1 VKPEKFRAVVL
12 QAAIQGKLVPQ
23 DPNDEPAAVLLE
35 RIREEKQKL
44 IKEGKIKK
52 DKNDSFI
59 FKRDNHYYENLN
71 GKETCIDDEIPFEIP
86 DSWAFTR
93 LGTISRAI
101 QYGYTTSSTE
111 EGNARLLRITDIQ
124 DDDVDW
130 SSVPYCIIEDEKKC
144 RYSLHQGDIVIARTG
159 GTIGK
164 SFIISFEIGED
175 YIFASYLIRIILTD
189 VQLSSYVN
197 LFLKSPLYWNQIS
210 DKQQGTGQP
219 NVNTI
224 SLGSLLIPTPPI
236 KEQSVVLKRFD
247 EIDRIRGYHDSLLNI
262 TSNFSTVLMKDV
274 LNCAI
279 QGKLTKQNPNERPVE
294 INCKSPIIRRDNS
307 YYEIVNGCEVC
318 IDDSIPF
325 QIPENWTWQRLS
337 NICSYIHRGK
347 SPKYSE
353 TKKYPV
359 IAQKCNQWSGVDMSR
374 CLFIDPESITRYD
387 SDCIVKTGDILINS
401 TGTGSLGRI
410 GIYDAGL
417 NIYELAVADSH
428 VTIVRCYRVKSEYVY
443 LYLISPTIQSVI
455 EDWSTGST
463 NQKELPTKVIQSIL
477 VPIPPSDEQLR
488 IQSKVKELKSLLN
501 ALE

>member
-1 VKPEKFRAVVL
+1 MQCYYRLNSEY
-12 QAAIQGKLVPQ
+12 
-23 DPNDEPAAVLLE
+23 ETE
-35 RIREEKQKL
+35 
-44 IKEGKIKK
+44 
-52 DKNDSFI
+52 SI

-71 GKETCIDDEIPFEIP
+71 GKETCIDDEIPFETP
-86 DSWAFTR
+86 NTWRWSRLST
-93 LGTISRAI
+93 LGTMKN
-101 QYGYTTSSTE
+101 G
-111 EGNARLLRITDIQ
+111 
-124 DDDVDW
+124 
-130 SSVPYCIIEDEKKC
+130 
-144 RYSLHQGDIVIARTG
+144 
-159 GTIGK
+159 
-164 SFIISFEIGED
+164 
-175 YIFASYLIRIILTD
+175 
-189 VQLSSYVN
+189 LSSRGIEGGDFHPVIR
-197 LFLKSPLYWNQIS
+197 LADLKS
-210 DKQQGTGQP
+210 
-219 NVNTI
+219 NTI
-224 SLGSLLIPTPPI
+224 SYDCVRSICISHSDYYAHLCKS
-236 KEQSVVLKRFD
+236 
-247 EIDRIRGYHDSLLNI
+247 
-262 TSNFSTVLMKDV
+262 KDV
-274 LNCAI
+274 LLIRVNGSKNRIADSFVFDYNETMCFCDHIICMSLGEAVDPFCFSIFMRAFAMKTLIVPLISTSAGQNTISQKSLNRLLLPIPPLTEQKRIVAGVKGYESIIDIHNCVVNDTLSLCEKLNSTIFDLAI
-279 QGKLTKQNPNERPVE
+279 RGKLLKQNPNERPVE

-410 GIYDAGL
+410 GIYDEGL